1 MLLINCEIIF
11 ILTWSWNFVISEGDR
26 ETTSALTDTK
36 FCVPAVTLSTQ
47 DNTKLLKQLISGY
60 RRKIN

>member
-26 ETTSALTDTK
+26 ETTSALTSA